1 MRRRN
6 GFTIVEMLMVLGVIA
21 VLFVQLMVLVALIGF
36 SFATRREQRAR
47 AQELVS
53 NVATELSVLPQTKGV
68 WPSDRN
74 NALKNYGGEDGPGK
88 GCVEEVAR
96 VFAGRG
102 KLGVNASGDTLKGV
116 DRCGIVSPWAQSVL
130 KSRPSANASTPVPSG
145 GTVRDHVIYYAID
158 TDLDG
163 VTEAKVCGENV
174 KVRAAAIAW
183 CAGVDGKLGDSYRKR
198 DKQNSDNVYSWRRNQ
213 EVRDR

>member
-1 MRRRN
+1 MRNDRRGLTLIEMLVVLGIIGVLIGALLM
-6 GFTIVEMLMVLGVIA
+6 GFTHV
-21 VLFVQLMVLVALIGF
+21 
-36 SFATRREQRAR
+36 TRSAQRAR

-53 NVATELSVLPQTKGV
+53 NVATELSVLLQTKGV

-74 NALKNYGGEDGPGK
+74 NALKNYGGEDGAGK

-102 KLGVNASGDTLKGV
+102 MLGVNASGDTLKGV

>member
-1 MRRRN
+1 MRNDRR
-6 GFTIVEMLMVLGVIA
+6 GFTLIEMLVVLGIIGV
-21 VLFVQLMVLVALIGF
+21 LIGALLMGF
-36 SFATRREQRAR
+36 THVTRSAQRAR

-53 NVATELSVLPQTKGV
+53 NVATELSMLLQEKGV

-183 CAGVDGKLGDSYRKR
+183 CAGVDGRLGDSYRKR